1 MNTPIIT
8 DEELDFNRRV
18 INVMQHLPLSILTL
32 TLLSKS
38 PHVADADFFT
48 TFTSFMK
55 EVRGVLEDILH
66 DNMHNVET
74 FHYILN
80 NKEGQFNGAAYLLE
94 LIKDFNIE
102 ELQKNFP
109 DYPIPSCMKGHAE
122 DKKKAVAETAAAI
135 LKAGGK

>member
-1 MNTPIIT
+1 MNKSIIT

-18 INVMQHLPLSILTL
+18 MRVMHYFPLSILTL
-32 TLLSKS
+32 TLLSKA
-38 PHVADADFFT
+38 PEAVDADFFT
-48 TFTSFMK
+48 ALTSFIREVK
-55 EVRGVLEDILH
+55 EVLEDIVH

-122 DKKKAVAETAAAI
+122 DKKKAVTAAAEAI